1 MITCFG
7 NKDVSLVPCSFLTYK
22 FIICLYRTDE
32 QQQNP
37 CNDMIFANYKKRR
50 REIYPVLAKLV
61 HRSFIMYES

>member
-22 FIICLYRTDE
+22 FIICLYRTDK

-37 CNDMIFANYKKRR
+37 CNDMIFANYKKK
-50 REIYPVLAKLV
+50 EKFTQFWQNWSTDL
-61 HRSFIMYES
+61 S

>member
-37 CNDMIFANYKKRR
+37 CNDICKLQKKK